1 VVRTRVGYAG
11 GTTPSPNYGNIGDH
25 SETIEIKYDPTR
37 ITYEKLLEIFWDSHN
52 PATRPY
58 SRQYMSIIFY
68 HTDEQRQL
76 AEASK
81 ERQEAEHGRP
91 LFTEIVP
98 ARAFTPA
105 EDYHQKYALQHEP
118 QLFAELKA
126 IYPRMEDLVA
136 STAAA
141 RTNGYLDGYG
151 SEEQFLAEINDLGL
165 SDAGR
170 RLLADRAG
178 IRSGD

>member
-1 VVRTRVGYAG
+1 V
-11 GTTPSPNYGNIGDH
+11 
-25 SETIEIKYDPTR
+25 
-37 ITYEKLLEIFWDSHN
+37 
-52 PATRPY
+52 TRPY

-68 HTDEQRQL
+68 HSDEQRRL

-81 ERQEAEHGRP
+81 ARQEAEWGRP

-98 ARAFTPA
+98 ARVFTPA

-118 QLFAELKA
+118 QLFAELQA

-141 RTNGYLDGYG
+141 RINGYLDGYG
-151 SEEQFLAEINDLGL
+151 SEEQFNTEIDDLGL
-165 SDAGR
+165 SAAGR
-170 RLLADRAG
+170 KLLAEQAA
-178 IRSGD
+178 IPSGD